1 MKWMQAVQIF
11 DLRSL
16 FLFFFFFLPL
26 SLRLC
31 FLAASFL
38 CLRVSSETRRHE
50 AQSGVGQEHWQQ
62 NEQTKG
68 QDSDT
73 PTILM
78 VPTST
83 AYRLLTRT
91 ETEQSFCE
99 GSPVKHM
106 HESFKPRQLRVF
118 TFLFYFYE
126 TSLTLCLGTG
136 GQSSVNACK
145 AGQCVSDVSLPAV

>member
-1 MKWMQAVQIF
+1 
-11 DLRSL
+11 
-16 FLFFFFFLPL
+16 
-26 SLRLC
+26 
-31 FLAASFL
+31 
-38 CLRVSSETRRHE
+38 
-50 AQSGVGQEHWQQ
+50 
-62 NEQTKG
+62 
-68 QDSDT
+68 
-73 PTILM
+73 M

-91 ETEQSFCE
+91 ETEQRFCE

-106 HESFKPRQLRVF
+106 HESFKLRQLRVF